1 VRADLQDV
9 LALLADPC
17 VHTDALIDAI
27 HPWKDAMAAF
37 QGDGKHVITR
47 D

>member
-1 VRADLQDV
+1 LQIDGGRAKVDV
-9 LALLADPC
+9 TELALD
-17 VHTDALIDAI
+17 DKDAI
-27 HPWKDAMAAF
+27 AAF